1 MLFCT
6 RLTHM
11 VAVTYYRRDS
21 SAQITTIEG
30 DEDLRYEEKAIVI
43 TIC

>member
-1 MLFCT
+1 
-6 RLTHM
+6 M

-30 DEDLRYEEKAIVI
+30 DEDLRYEIRK
-43 TIC
+43 